1 MRVNIINMDE
11 NLIVKDSFK
20 FENFIESPIL
30 SKPFK
35 TE

>member
-1 MRVNIINMDE
+1 MWVNIINMDE
-11 NLIVKDSFK
+11 YLKVEDSFK

-35 TE
+35 AK